1 MAILTIH
8 AGYPG
13 CLTEINECS
22 KQYRLQSAAVR
33 RVSWGGIG
41 GWAGV
46 GGGGGAEPRMSWGIL
61 ILALSRNFR
70 LGLLADAGDV
80 LQTVLPVQGIHRV
93 SRTGPI

>member
-1 MAILTIH
+1 MAILTSH

-13 CLTEINECS
+13 CLTGIDECS

-33 RVSWGGIG
+33 RVSWDVIG
-41 GWAGV
+41 GC
-46 GGGGGAEPRMSWGIL
+46 AEPRMSWGIL

-70 LGLLADAGDV
+70 LGHLADAGDV